1 MIDFINKE
9 LIDTLNDNKEI
20 VEQIKQDHES
30 ELKTIGYAIDIKTG
44 KVKDNDMFYFYREY
58 QDINTSRHKVSEQS
72 KLIKRKLTLFM
83 IDEIKSYKA
92 SIKKYK
98 SKKYTDLDKLNKD
111 IYTFNT
117 YFDTN
122 YYNGFNTKVKDLL
135 DNDIAKEFIQR
146 QANAIAHIQAD
157 SIIKVGIENFIKLD
171 LEDIF
176 IKQEDKQ
183 KKDIEK
189 YYNDDNFKIYI
200 EVSDLVKI
208 QEFYSKNDLGTGF
221 NEVILRQTIYQLIIN
236 DIADNVNQDIKDNQD
251 IYNEVHKLY
260 TKVNQDILDIVNNFK
275 SSNDSLTIGT
285 SLQVLSDAPIVRNN
299 LKLPQ
304 MRIINFDIM
313 KLFNNIYPNYK
324 FKSID
329 DDRHKDI
336 DIKAELMF
344 DLDLNNTDNLE
355 DFRLV
360 NFIKSGKIQ
369 LFPLQSALIEGF
381 ISIRDTNQATD
392 KAIPLLST
400 LKYINDDKTMR
411 LPTKKGD
418 LELYED
424 FMLFFNRCKIQIK
437 IENRKTS
444 EVLFEILKPIP
455 LLANTPAYKE
465 GKYGYIIGNSVLN
478 ILKNELDEIYST
490 PKITTHQTSKKYLN
504 ANLPH
509 TPPITNM
516 TQFIY
521 PKIAQM
527 INTYKTKKTYQG
539 KVNITNLYDFQAL
552 YRKHSKPTID
562 DKRDTREMLNK
573 VLDNYIK
580 TGLIISYEPIKKG
593 RDIEVYKIEINKN
606 VNI

>member
-30 ELKTIGYAIDIKTG
+30 ELKTIDYAIDVKTG
-44 KVKDNDMFYFYREY
+44 KVKDNDMFYFYSEH
-58 QDINTSRHKVSEQS
+58 QDINTSRNQVSEKTKQ
-72 KLIKRKLTLFM
+72 LRRKITLSM
-83 IDEIKSYKA
+83 IDEIKDYRA

-98 SKKYTDLDKLNKD
+98 NKKYTNLDKLNKD
-111 IYTFNT
+111 IYIFNT
-117 YFDTN
+117 YFDNN
-122 YYNGFNTKVKDLL
+122 YYNGFNTRAKDLL
-135 DNDIAKEFIQR
+135 DTDIAKEFIQR
-146 QANAIAHIQAD
+146 QASAIAHIQAD
-157 SIIKVGIENFIKLD
+157 SIIKIGIDKFIKLD
-171 LEDIF
+171 L
-176 IKQEDKQ
+176 
-183 KKDIEK
+183 KDIYAK
-189 YYNDDNFKIYI
+189 QLANDKGKETNLYIYI
-200 EVSDLVKI
+200 DLSDLENI
-208 QEFYSKNDLGTGF
+208 QDFYKANDLGTGF
-221 NEVILRQTIYQLIIN
+221 NEVILRQAIYQLIIN
-236 DIADNVNQDIKDNQD
+236 DIADNVNQDIKENKD
-251 IYNEVHKLY
+251 IYNELHKLY
-260 TKVNQDILDIVNNFK
+260 TKVNQDILDIVSNFK
-275 SSNDSLTIGT
+275 TSNDSLTIGT
-285 SLQVLSDAPIVRNN
+285 SLQVLSNTPIVRNN

-304 MRIINFDIM
+304 MRILDFDIM

-329 DDRHKDI
+329 DDRHKEI

-344 DLDLNNTDNLE
+344 DLDLENTDNLE

-360 NFIKSGKIQ
+360 DFIKRGNIQ
-369 LFPLQSALIEGF
+369 LFPIQSALIEGF

-437 IENRKTS
+437 IENRKTK

-490 PKITTHQTSKKYLN
+490 PKITTHQTSKQYLN

-539 KVNITNLYDFQAL
+539 KVNISNIYDFQAL
-552 YRKHSKPTID
+552 YRKHNKPTID
-562 DKRDTREMLNK
+562 DKRDAREMLNK
-573 VLDNYIK
+573 VLDYYIK
-580 TGLIISYEPIKKG
+580 IGLIISYEPIKKG

-606 VNI
+606 ATI